1 MAKNDLHLTRNIG
14 IMAHIDAGKTTTSE
28 RILFYTGLTHK
39 IGEVHDGAAT
49 MDWME
54 QEQERGITIT
64 SAATTTR
71 WKYAGDTYKINLI
84 DTPGH
89 VDFTAEV
96 ERSLRI
102 LDGAVAAYCA
112 VGGVEPQSETV
123 WRQADK
129 YNVPRIAYVNKMDRS
144 GADFFE
150 VVRQMKAVLGA
161 NPCPVVIPIGAEEN
175 FKGLVDLIKMKAIY
189 WHDET
194 MGADY
199 TIEEIPANLVDEAN
213 EWRDKMLEKVA
224 EFDDALMEKYFDDPS
239 TITEEEVLRALRN
252 ATVQMAVVPMLCGS
266 SFKNK
271 GVQTL
276 LDYVCAFLPSPL
288 DAENVVG
295 TNPDTGAEE
304 DRKPSEDDKTSA
316 LAFKI
321 ATDPYVGR
329 LTFFRVYSG
338 KIEAGS
344 YIYNSRSGKKERV
357 SRLFQMHSNKQ
368 RDKMLEKVAEFDDAL
383 MEKYFDDPST
393 ITEEEVLRALRN
405 ATVQMAVVPMLCG
418 SSFKNKG
425 VQTLLDYVCAFLPSP
440 LDAENVVGTNPDTGA
455 EEDRKPSEDDKTSA
469 LAFKIATDP
478 YVGRLTFFRVYSGK
492 IEAGSYIYNSRSGK
506 KERVSRLF
514 QMHSNK
520 QNPVEVIGAGDIGAG
535 VGFKDIHTGDTLCDE
550 TAPIVLESMDFPE
563 PVIGIAVEPKTQ
575 KDMDKL
581 SNGLAKLAEEDPT
594 FTVKTDEQTG
604 QTVISGMGELHL
616 DIIIDRL
623 KREFK
628 VECNQGKPQV
638 NYKEAITKTVNLREV
653 YKKQSGGR
661 GKFADIIVNI
671 GPVDEDFTQ
680 GGLQFV
686 DEVKGGNI
694 PKEFIPSVQK
704 GFQTAM
710 KNGVL
715 AGYPLD
721 SLKVTLVDGSFHP
734 VDSDQLSF
742 EICAIQA
749 YKNACAKAGPVLM
762 EPIMKLEVVT
772 PEENMGD
779 VIGDLNKRRGQVEGM
794 ESSRSGARIVKAMV
808 PLAEMFGYVTA
819 LRTITS
825 GRATSSMVYSHHAQ
839 VSSSIAKAVLEE
851 VKGRADLL

>member
-1 MAKNDLHLTRNIG
+1 MAKRDLHLTRNIG

-28 RILFYTGLTHK
+28 RILFYTGKTHK

-49 MDWME
+49 MDWMA

-64 SAATTTR
+64 SAATTCF
-71 WKYAGDTYKINLI
+71 WKYQNDQYQINLI

-96 ERSLRI
+96 ERSLRV
-102 LDGAVAAYCA
+102 LDGAVATYCA
-112 VGGVEPQSETV
+112 VGGVQPQSETV

-129 YNVPRIAYVNKMDRS
+129 YNVPRIGYVNKMDRS
-144 GADFFE
+144 GADFYE
-150 VVRQMKAVLGA
+150 VVRQMKDVLGA
-161 NPCPVVIPIGAEEN
+161 NPVPVVIPIGAEEK
-175 FKGLVDLIKMKAIY
+175 FKGVVDLIKMQAIL

-194 MGADY
+194 MGAEY
-199 TIEEIPANLVDEAN
+199 SVEPIPADLQAEAE
-213 EWRDKMLEKVA
+213 EWRGKMLETVA
-224 EFDDALMEKYFDDPS
+224 EYDDELMEKFFDDPS
-239 TITEEEVLRALRN
+239 TITEEEILRALRA
-252 ATVQMAVVPMLCGS
+252 ATVSMAITPMLCGS

-288 DAENVVG
+288 DTPNVVG
-295 TNPDTGAEE
+295 TNPNTKEEE

-329 LTFFRVYSG
+329 LTFIRVYSG
-338 KIEAGS
+338 KVVAGS
-344 YIYNSRSGKKERV
+344 YVYNTRSGKKERV
-357 SRLFQMHSNKQ
+357 SRLFQMHSN
-368 RDKMLEKVAEFDDAL
+368 
-383 MEKYFDDPST
+383 
-393 ITEEEVLRALRN
+393 
-405 ATVQMAVVPMLCG
+405 
-418 SSFKNKG
+418 
-425 VQTLLDYVCAFLPSP
+425 
-440 LDAENVVGTNPDTGA
+440 
-455 EEDRKPSEDDKTSA
+455 
-469 LAFKIATDP
+469 
-478 YVGRLTFFRVYSGK
+478 
-492 IEAGSYIYNSRSGK
+492 
-506 KERVSRLF
+506 
-514 QMHSNK
+514 H
-520 QNPVEVIGAGDIGAG
+520 QNPVEEIAAGDIGAV
-535 VGFKDIHTGDTLCDE
+535 VGLKDIHTGDTLCDE
-550 TAPIVLESMDFPE
+550 DAPIVLESMDFPD

-575 KDMDKL
+575 KDLDKL

-594 FTVKTDEQTG
+594 FTVHTDEQSG

-661 GKFADIIVNI
+661 GKFADIIVNV
-671 GPVDEDFTQ
+671 GPVDEDWDIQ
-680 GGLQFV
+680 KNGGLQFV
-686 DEVKGGNI
+686 DLVKGGNV

-704 GFQTAM
+704 GFQNAM

-715 AGYPLD
+715 GGYPMD
-721 SLKVTLVDGSFHP
+721 SLKVELVDGSFHP

-742 EICAIQA
+742 EIAALQA
-749 YKNACAKAGPVLM
+749 YKNACSQAKPVLM
-762 EPIMKLEVVT
+762 EPVMKLEVVT

-794 ESSRSGARIVKAMV
+794 DNARSGARIVKAMV
-808 PLAEMFGYVTA
+808 PLSEMFGYVTT

-825 GRATSSMVYSHHAQ
+825 GRATSSMQYDHHEP
-839 VSSSIAKAVLEE
+839 VSSSIAKAVLQEQG
-851 VKGRADLL
+851 GRVDLA